1 MKFTYTPEGFN
12 EAKEWAKQQIYN
24 KEDNVTLWGFVSGT
38 YNNSGDQ
45 LHFINTVYNNN
56 NNN

>member
-56 NNN
+56 N